1 MLSTATQVLL
11 ALITAAGDVPS
22 AIGAWIRATALVVV
36 ILVIVIQVTR
46 PGGSWLVSR
55 GSNAH
60 SRPRQRCIRSA

>member
-36 ILVIVIQVTR
+36 ILVTR